1 MPITYTYDDN
11 ARREDLLS
19 IITNLDYKEYQLV
32 SGLATS
38 EAKDILHQWLKDT
51 LKTPGDNAY
60 VEGVDASYPDR
71 TDPTRLTNW
80 AQIIRIGFSVSD
92 TERNVVAAGF
102 NDRYAYE
109 STKAMKE
116 WKQDAEFAI
125 LRGSLAC
132 GSGSSARRMK
142 GIKTWLTLTTSQSGT
157 SLTETMLNDYLQNV
171 WNQGTEVN
179 ALYAPMYLK
188 RKISGFTGNATNKF
202 LDVTDRRLVN
212 AVDVYQSDA
221 AKMVKLFA
229 HRFMSGQVG
238 DVNSD
243 LMGINEE
250 FFRIAYLRKPQ
261 MRELAK
267 TGDATNGEIVS
278 ELTIEA
284 LHDSAGF
291 LTQRLL

>member
-1 MPITYTYDDN
+1 
-11 ARREDLLS
+11 
-19 IITNLDYKEYQLV
+19 
-32 SGLATS
+32 
-38 EAKDILHQWLKDT
+38 LHQWLKDT

-80 AQIIRIGFSVSD
+80 AQIIRQGFSVSD
-92 TERNVVAAGF
+92 TERNVVSAGF
-102 NDRYAYE
+102 NDRFAYE

-116 WKQDAEFAI
+116 WKQDAEFAV

-142 GIKTWLTLTTSQSGT
+142 GIKTWLTITTSSSGV
-157 SLTETMLNDYLQNV
+157 SLTETILNDRLQTV
-171 WNQGTEVN
+171 WEAGTEVN

-188 RKISGFTGNATNKF
+188 RKISGFTANSTKF
-202 LDVTDRRLVN
+202 TQNDDRRLVN
-212 AVDVYQSDA
+212 AVDVYQADA

-250 FFRIAYLRKPQ
+250 FFRLAYLRKPQ

-267 TGDATNGEIVS
+267 TGDATNGEVVA
-278 ELTIEA
+278 ELTVEC

-291 LTQRLL
+291 LSQRHL